1 MKKIRKFKDEFSK
14 QDPKRKTKK
23 TGAKTKKQN
32 WHPEEKKKI
41 DRYNYLTEEE

>member
-14 QDPKRKTKK
+14 QDPKRKTKNP
-23 TGAKTKKQN
+23 GAKKKQN